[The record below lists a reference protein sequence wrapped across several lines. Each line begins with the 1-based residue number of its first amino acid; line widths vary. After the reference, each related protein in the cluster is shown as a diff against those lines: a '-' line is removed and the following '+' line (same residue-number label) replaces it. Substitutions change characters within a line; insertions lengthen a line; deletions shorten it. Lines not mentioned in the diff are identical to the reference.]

1 MGDTTPSSEAATELS
16 ELRARVAE
24 LESHLG
30 RLTAELRTGRL
41 VVFDDRERE
50 RLVAEVVD
58 GVLELRLEL
67 PPAPP
72 GRRSA
77 LLAFTSPGRE
87 PFGSG
92 LGLQLWADGELVD
105 ELCWWADGDRPPRR
119 ASGPQ
124 RS

>member
-1 MGDTTPSSEAATELS
+1 MGDTTPSIEGVTGLR
-16 ELRARVAE
+16 ELRARLAE
-24 LESHLG
+24 LESKVAQ
-30 RLTAELRTGRL
+30 LTDELRTGRL
-41 VVFDDRERE
+41 VVLDERERE

-77 LLAFTSPGRE
+77 LLAFTSPGCE

-105 ELCWWADGDRPPRR
+105 ELCWWADGERPPRQPR
-119 ASGPQ
+119 GSPDD
-124 RS
+124 